1 MRILPTALMMYMR
14 AVLASRQIAR
24 YKRKSREKDM
34 RKKIIK
40 VIQIILF
47 ITPFLLGTVGFML
60 SGEAARDS
68 AFISLCM
75 YGMEYQDP
83 TPNAL
88 VELSRWTAPLA
99 TAGGVLL
106 IFSKLRRRLA
116 AWVCSFRRDSVAV
129 YGPDREELLV
139 QLGDRGIDGGEN
151 ADFINARN
159 YILFGEEKD
168 NFDFYRKY
176 RKRLR
181 EKTVYLQSQS
191 LPAQTVADS
200 GLRLFC
206 PEDTAARLFWK
217 ERCLYKN
224 SVDRGHQL
232 KVVFLGF
239 GLLGEKLLFYA
250 LQDNI
255 FDADQRIEYHIF
267 GDGTYFSS
275 VHPQLGSVSDPVIF
289 YEEPWYV
296 HLPLLE
302 EADMV
307 VVLEQGEQLTLIRDL
322 LAVTVRE
329 RIDVFSAVEELE
341 LLTDRN
347 RLQIFEWREVSKN
360 PDYILSDVLF
370 ERAKR
375 IHLRYI
381 SDGGEAVESADAK
394 DEEWRKLDSFS
405 RSSNVSAADYHEV
418 RLLMLREQGQSV
430 WQITSELLEK
440 LSELEHIRWCR
451 FHYLHNWRYGVPEN
465 GKTKDAAL
473 RIHRDLVP
481 YAELTEGE
489 KEKDRSSVR
498 LLLSIE

>member
-1 MRILPTALMMYMR
+1 
-14 AVLASRQIAR
+14 
-24 YKRKSREKDM
+24 M
-34 RKKIIK
+34 RKKFYRW
-40 VIQIILF
+40 IQIVLF
-47 ITPFLLGTVGFML
+47 ITPFLLGTIGFML
-60 SGEAARDS
+60 SGETAADS
-68 AFISLCM
+68 AFITLCM

-106 IFSKLRRRLA
+106 IFSKLRRKLMLWA
-116 AWVCSFRRDSVAV
+116 CSFKRDSVAV
-129 YGPDREELLV
+129 YGPDREELLM
-139 QLGDRGIDGGEN
+139 QMENRGIDGGEN
-151 ADFINARN
+151 YDFVNAKS

-176 RKRLR
+176 REKLR

-191 LPAQTVADS
+191 LPAQTAADS

-206 PEDTAARLFWK
+206 LEDTAARLFWK
-217 ERCLYKN
+217 ERCPYRACA
-224 SVDRGHQL
+224 DREYRM
-232 KVVFLGF
+232 KIVMLGF

-255 FDADQRIEYHIF
+255 FDPAQRIEYHIF
-267 GDGTYFSS
+267 GDGTHFSA
-275 VHPQLGSVSDPVIF
+275 VHPELASVSDPVMF
-289 YEEPWYV
+289 YEDSWYG

-307 VVLEQGEQLTLIRDL
+307 VVLEQEKQLELIGDL
-322 LAVTVRE
+322 LSVTVRRE
-329 RIDVFSAVEELE
+329 IDVFLAAEELE
-341 LLTDRN
+341 LLADKN
-347 RLQIFEWREVSKN
+347 RLQIFDWTDIAKK

-375 IHLRYI
+375 IHLRYMTD
-381 SDGGEAVESADAK
+381 SGAAAWTDEAK

-418 RLLMLREQGQSV
+418 RLLMLKGQGQSADR
-430 WQITSELLEK
+430 ITPDLLER

-451 FHYLHNWRYGVPEN
+451 FHYLNNWRYGVPEN
-465 GKTKDAAL
+465 GKTKDPVR
-473 RIHRDLVP
+473 RIHRDLIP
-481 YAELTEGE
+481 YAELTESE

-498 LLLSIE
+498 LLLSVE

>member
-1 MRILPTALMMYMR
+1 MQILPTALMMYMR
-14 AVLASRQIAR
+14 AVLASEQKAL
-24 YKRKSREKDM
+24 YKRESREKDM
-34 RKKIIK
+34 RKKITK
-40 VIQIILF
+40 VIQIVLF
-47 ITPFLLGTVGFML
+47 VTPFLLGTVGFML
-60 SGEAARDS
+60 SGEAVTDS

-83 TPNAL
+83 TPNFL

-116 AWVCSFRRDSVAV
+116 AWVCSFKRDSVAV
-129 YGPDREELLV
+129 YGPDREELLA
-139 QLGDRGIDGGEN
+139 QLGNRGIDGGEN
-151 ADFINARN
+151 ADFVRAKS

-176 RKRLR
+176 RERLK
-181 EKTVYLQSQS
+181 EKPVYLQSQS

-217 ERCLYKN
+217 ERCLYKT
-224 SVDRGHQL
+224 SVNRGHQL
-232 KVVFLGF
+232 KVAFLGF

-255 FDADQRIEYHIF
+255 FDAGQRIEYHIF
-267 GDGTYFSS
+267 GDGARFSS
-275 VHPQLGSVSDPVIF
+275 VHPQLGAVSDPVIF

-296 HLPLLE
+296 HVPLLE

-322 LAVTVRE
+322 LAVTARE

-347 RLQIFEWREVSKN
+347 RLRVFDWRTVSKN
-360 PDYILSDVLF
+360 PEYILSDVLF

-375 IHLRYI
+375 IHLRYMAD
-381 SDGGEAVESADAK
+381 SGAVVESAEAK
-394 DEEWRKLDSFS
+394 DEEWKKLDSFS

-418 RLLMLREQGQSV
+418 RLLMLKEQGQSAG
-430 WQITSELLEK
+430 QITPDLLEK

-451 FHYLHNWRYGVPEN
+451 FHYLNNWKYGEPES
-465 GKTKDAAL
+465 GRAKDAAR
-473 RIHRDLVP
+473 RIHRDLIP
-481 YAELTEGE
+481 YGELSESE